1 VDTWYDQAGSNDATQ
16 ATQGSQPQIHDGTV
30 NTDLITEN
38 GKPALN
44 FITANTNLQSGSNIG
59 ISGTG
64 DRTQFIVG
72 MSTDVASNTKATIL
86 SYGGDPGAGLAWQN
100 TFEPWVRV
108 GSGYQSFSGTSSNT
122 QHLYTTAL
130 VSGTNVTDTDM
141 FIDGTAATA
150 GAAASRALNTTNT
163 TLKLGAGASGSPLFD
178 GNIQEILVWSSDQ
191 ITSNRTG
198 IETDIN
204 GFFSIF

>member
-1 VDTWYDQAGSNDATQ
+1 MESV
-16 ATQGSQPQIHDGTV
+16 
-30 NTDLITEN
+30 
-38 GKPALN
+38 
-44 FITANTNLQSGSNIG
+44 SNIG

-72 MSTDVASNTKATIL
+72 MSTNISVNTTSTIL
-86 SYGGDPGAGLAWQN
+86 SYGAGGVGEAWQN

-108 GSGYQSFSGTSSNT
+108 GGGYQSFSGTSSNT

-141 FIDGTAATA
+141 FIDGSAATA
-150 GAAASRALNTTNT
+150 GAASSRALNTTNS
-163 TLKLGAGASGSPLFD
+163 TLKVGAGVTGSSSFD
-178 GNIQEILVWSSDQ
+178 GTIQEIIVYASDQ
-191 ITSNRTG
+191 ITSNRSG

-204 GFFSIF
+204 TYFSIYT